1 VKKTSGAIC
10 YKMSGLVVD
19 LKRCTTQIMHEPT
32 KVPVMYKL
40 AHYLQIYSIGMDLTV
55 EEGCVITTH
64 CVDYDVWLK
73 IRSS

>member
-1 VKKTSGAIC
+1 
-10 YKMSGLVVD
+10 M
-19 LKRCTTQIMHEPT
+19 QEPT

-40 AHYLQIYSIGMDLTV
+40 AHCLQIYSIEMNHTV
-55 EEGCVITTH
+55 EKGCVITTH